1 MRIWLFVLAAL
12 ELAGC
17 GTSTTLQPTT
27 GPGVRFL
34 CEGIPVA
41 NLHVRLH
48 ASPDE
53 PFLLQGVTADDG
65 IVRFGQLP
73 EPVPDRWYVA
83 VESLG
88 DGGWMLDPRYAT
100 PGGNGLTVDR
110 LDEQQPATLELP
122 KRAMRVLS
130 R

>member
-12 ELAGC
+12 ELSGC
-17 GTSTTLQPTT
+17 GTPTTLQPTT

-34 CEGIPVA
+34 CEGSPVA

-65 IVRFGQLP
+65 IVRFGELP

-100 PGGNGLTVDR
+100 PDANGLTVDR